1 MSDPEATADRTDEVT
16 ADREREATTEIDC
29 TLEDGR
35 CRCVLSDVMGLLGR
49 KYVMEIVCIVGAHE
63 TVRFGEIEAH
73 LPEASTST
81 LSTRLDELVDAG
93 LVERERYAE
102 IPPRVEYELGDDGQ
116 ELATRLEP
124 VVEWVA
130 EREDP
135 GR

>member
-1 MSDPEATADRTDEVT
+1 MRDSEATADRAREVT
-16 ADREREATTEIDC
+16 AETDC
-29 TLEDGR
+29 ILDEGT
-35 CRCVLSDVMGLLGR
+35 CRCLLSDVMGLLGR
-49 KYVMEIVCIVGAHE
+49 KYVMEIVCVVSVHG

-73 LPEASTST
+73 LPGASTST

-102 IPPRVEYELGDDGQ
+102 IPPRVEYELSADGE

-130 EREDP
+130 KREGQP
-135 GR
+135 A

>member
-1 MSDPEATADRTDEVT
+1 
-16 ADREREATTEIDC
+16 
-29 TLEDGR
+29 
-35 CRCVLSDVMGLLGR
+35 
-49 KYVMEIVCIVGAHE
+49 MEIVCIVGAHG
-63 TVRFGEIEAH
+63 TVRFGEIESH
-73 LPEASTST
+73 LPGASTST
-81 LSTRLDELVDAG
+81 LSTRLEELVDAG

-102 IPPRVEYELGDDGQ
+102 IPPRVEYELSADGE